1 MEQEA
6 RLVMKTS
13 FAEILTALSVIGFV
27 VSLFAAY
34 ITHLVWS
41 VISAMNASLDTVS
54 EWFLVFA
61 GLFFP
66 PIGIVHGFVIWFM

>member
-1 MEQEA
+1 
-6 RLVMKTS
+6 MKTS